1 MHQKMTAERLIRL
14 MEHPE
19 QLDGVPYE
27 ELKTLALAY
36 PYSPHLKQLLLLKSK
51 QINHHEYDRNLAS
64 AAALSPDR
72 KKLYKRIMPAIVAQ
86 PVVVKEEVLELKP
99 IETIRKELESIAPVE
114 RMQETT
120 SASANISVSREQER
134 PAAVKEDNGTAQTN
148 HSMIVEEQ
156 HNEPLNFQSW
166 VGQFNLPP
174 IADTSAKD
182 TTPENTLAP
191 HHAPVP
197 ETLRSPEESEPDT
210 PENAPDDKVEPSKN
224 GRIAQQLAEKSVA
237 EKEEVRSESLARILV
252 LQGYRDKAILMYQ
265 RLMLDFPEKSTIFA
279 AAIEELKK

>member
-1 MHQKMTAERLIRL
+1 MHLKMTAERLIRL

-72 KKLYKRIMPAIVAQ
+72 KKLYKLIMPVLVAQ

-99 IETIRKELESIAPVE
+99 IQTIRKELESMAPIE
-114 RMQETT
+114 RIQEQAPAAATMT
-120 SASANISVSREQER
+120 IGKAPER
-134 PAAVKEDNGTAQTN
+134 PAIKEDNGTAQTN
-148 HSMIVEEQ
+148 DSMIVDEQ

-174 IADTSAKD
+174 ISDASPKNNSLENNTPYQPEQDPDTPNFSDKSAHD
-182 TTPENTLAP
+182 DPENT
-191 HHAPVP
+191 
-197 ETLRSPEESEPDT
+197 ETGKAESP
-210 PENAPDDKVEPSKN
+210 KN
-224 GRIAQQLAEKSVA
+224 GRIAQQLAEKSVV
-237 EKEEVRSESLARILV
+237 EKEEVRSESLARILAR
-252 LQGYRDKAILMYQ
+252 QGYRDKAILMYQ